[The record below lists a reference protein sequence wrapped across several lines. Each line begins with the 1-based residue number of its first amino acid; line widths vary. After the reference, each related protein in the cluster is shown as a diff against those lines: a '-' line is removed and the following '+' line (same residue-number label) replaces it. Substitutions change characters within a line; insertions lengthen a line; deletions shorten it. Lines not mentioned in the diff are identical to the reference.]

1 MLVITRKNKESFLIG
16 EDIEIQIVDVGQG
29 KVKIGIQAPS
39 SCKIVRKE
47 ILDQIEKSNQ
57 EAMLNVENIDVSVL
71 LPLSYK
77 GK

>member
-29 KVKIGIQAPS
+29 KVKIGIQAPA

-57 EAMLNVENIDVSVL
+57 EAMLNVEKIDISVL
-71 LPLSYK
+71 LPQSHK

>member
-1 MLVITRKNKESFLIG
+1 MLVITRKNNESFFIG
-16 EDIEIQIVDVGQG
+16 EDIEIQIVEVGQG
-29 KVKIGIQAPS
+29 KVKIGIQAPA

-57 EAMLNVENIDVSVL
+57 EAMLDIEEIDVSVL
-71 LPLSYK
+71 LPLSRK